1 MLPPPTFKQPSQESK
16 ENIVI
21 QRTAQI
27 LKDQQSTNNLMV
39 NRGDVSMHDASSNS
53 GEFDDSSIASEL
65 KTPQPGVP
73 AS

>member
-1 MLPPPTFKQPSQESK
+1 MLPPPTFKNPSQESK

-27 LKDQQSTNNLMV
+27 LKDQQSTMMV

-53 GEFDDSSIASEL
+53 GELDDSSIASEL